1 MTLIQDPTIHPASA
15 IEQHL
20 HRMLAASLPPPAT
33 DSPEALH
40 ERNEAALAVAASL
53 APATVQEADL
63 AARFTAAAAHAE
75 DRLRL
80 AGRPNTD
87 LAMRLKL
94 TAQAATLMRQS
105 QQAMNALLRL
115 QELRMKRGKNAPA
128 AAAVLAK
135 HIPAPAATGQTSSP
149 VPAPRQPAAAPA
161 RVPPGRAVLVAAE
174 TYALLYPQRAALI
187 RRHGGVPPDAAFTP
201 PHEALVQALLATRPA
216 VAKKIDFERYDAEFG
231 TEYLNTMH

>member
-1 MTLIQDPTIHPASA
+1 MTSDQDPAMHPTIHSGSA

-20 HRMLAASLPPPAT
+20 HRTLVASLPPPPN
-33 DSPEALH
+33 DSPEALR
-40 ERNEAALAVAASL
+40 ERDDAALAVAASL

-80 AGRPNTD
+80 AGHPNTD

-94 TAQAATLMRQS
+94 TAQAASLMRQS
-105 QQAMNALLRL
+105 QNAMNALLRL

-128 AAAVLAK
+128 AKAVLAK
-135 HIPAPAATGQTSSP
+135 HIPA
-149 VPAPRQPAAAPA
+149 PAAAPA
-161 RVPPGRAVLVAAE
+161 RVPPGRAALVAAE
-174 TYALLYPQRAALI
+174 TYAILYPQRAALI
-187 RRHGGVPPDAAFTP
+187 RRHGGVPPDATFTP
-201 PHEALVQALLATRPA
+201 PHEALVQALLATRPQA
-216 VAKKIDFERYDAEFG
+216 AKRIYFETYDAEFG